1 MRKVLFLLGQLDDS
15 DVEWIIAHGTRQHV
29 AAGTVLIQEGRAINS
44 LYILLD
50 GVLEVSGTHFAG
62 NPIRLSSG
70 EIVGEMSMLDSRPP
84 SATVIA
90 AEDSVVFALARDEL
104 AAQLQGD
111 AEFAARFYRSLA
123 MFLSHRLRNVYQ
135 QLGYGRDESLE
146 EDVQYQ
152 DELSPELLDNVHL
165 AATRFDHVLQR
176 LLGPQATGTGQF
188 GEG

>member
-1 MRKVLFLLGQLDDS
+1 
-15 DVEWIIAHGTRQHV
+15 
-29 AAGTVLIQEGRAINS
+29 
-44 LYILLD
+44 
-50 GVLEVSGTHFAG
+50 
-62 NPIRLSSG
+62 
-70 EIVGEMSMLDSRPP
+70 
-84 SATVIA
+84 
-90 AEDSVVFALARDEL
+90 
-104 AAQLQGD
+104 
-111 AEFAARFYRSLA
+111 